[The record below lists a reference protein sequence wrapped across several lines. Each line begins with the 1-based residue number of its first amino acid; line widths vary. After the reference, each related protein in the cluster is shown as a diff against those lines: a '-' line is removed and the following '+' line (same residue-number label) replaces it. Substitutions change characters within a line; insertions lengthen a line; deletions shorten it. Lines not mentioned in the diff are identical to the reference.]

1 MKLNINGKEV
11 NVKRVYNG
19 KAKTCMCGCAGN
31 YSEDPK
37 MIKRTVTKILKAGIK
52 DMNEVYAKFFGDH
65 KPARFAVEVTRLPL
79 DVLIEIDAIAV
90 KE

>member
-1 MKLNINGKEV
+1 MKFNINGKEV

-52 DMNEVYAKFFGDH
+52 DVTELYFMTESATRMNVAYLEV
-65 KPARFAVEVTRLPL
+65 
-79 DVLIEIDAIAV
+79 
-90 KE
+90 

>member
-52 DMNEVYAKFFGDH
+52 NECELYFLTESATRINVAYFG
-65 KPARFAVEVTRLPL
+65 E
-79 DVLIEIDAIAV
+79 
-90 KE
+90 

>member
-52 DMNEVYAKFFGDH
+52 DVTELYFFTESATRMNVAYFG
-65 KPARFAVEVTRLPL
+65 E
-79 DVLIEIDAIAV
+79 
-90 KE
+90 